1 MDRNVRAS
9 SILVR
14 GTKSLN
20 QKIIMQSE
28 KVKALN
34 AAIVICIL
42 ALIAIVARPFLAVEN
57 EPAITYDS
65 VNLHIQ
71 YKGCVVADKHEEDGT
86 YMLVITNKY
95 WPLRA
100 QYKTI
105 TVSQH
110 IYTNLYF
117 IGDTIK

>member
-20 QKIIMQSE
+20 QRIMSTE
-28 KVKALN
+28 KPFW
-34 AAIVICIL
+34 AIVIICIITL
-42 ALIAIVARPFLAVEN
+42 ASLVISSFTSED
-57 EPAITYDS
+57 EPTITYDS

-71 YKGCVVADKHEEDGT
+71 YKGCVVADKFEEDGT
-86 YMLVITNKY
+86 YKLIITNKY
-95 WPLRA
+95 WPLKD

-105 TVSQH
+105 TVNQN

>member
-20 QKIIMQSE
+20 QRIMSTE
-28 KVKALN
+28 KPFW
-34 AAIVICIL
+34 AIVIICIIAL
-42 ALIAIVARPFLAVEN
+42 ASILISSFTSEDDTIV
-57 EPAITYDS
+57 YDS

-71 YKGCVVADKHEEDGT
+71 YKGCVVTNKFEEDGT
-86 YMLVITNKY
+86 YKLIITSKY
-95 WPLRA
+95 WPLKD
-100 QYKTI
+100 QYKEI
-105 TVSQH
+105 TVNQH
-110 IYTNLYF
+110 LYTNLYF

>member
-20 QKIIMQSE
+20 QRIMSTE
-28 KVKALN
+28 KPFW
-34 AAIVICIL
+34 AIVIICVIALASIL
-42 ALIAIVARPFLAVEN
+42 ISSFTPEDDTIV
-57 EPAITYDS
+57 YDS

-71 YKGCVVADKHEEDGT
+71 YKGCVVANKFEEDGT
-86 YMLVITNKY
+86 YKLIITNKY
-95 WPLRA
+95 WPLKD
-100 QYKTI
+100 QYKEI
-105 TVSQH
+105 TVKQH

>member
-20 QKIIMQSE
+20 QRIMNPFE
-28 KVKALN
+28 KPFWTF
-34 AAIVICIL
+34 AIVCV
-42 ALIAIVARPFLAVEN
+42 IAIAMSIAFPSVTLKDVKST
-57 EPAITYDS
+57 ITYDS

-71 YKGCVVADKHEEDGT
+71 YKGCVVANKFEEDGT
-86 YMLVITNKY
+86 YKLIITNRY
-95 WPLRA
+95 WPLKD
-100 QYKTI
+100 QYKEI